1 MTKAEFPRR
10 IGKEENMTAKEQY
23 RNKAIKTLCDEFVKY
38 NHIDATYYDKLD
50 VKRGLRNADGTG
62 VLAGLTLICNVH
74 GYLLNEGERQPIEGE
89 LIYRGI
95 NINDLVNGSVSEK
108 RFGYEETVYL
118 LLFGALPTQTQL
130 EHFREIMANFRELPE
145 HFIDDTII
153 KVPARNVMNKLA
165 RSVLAL
171 YSYDD
176 EAENTSLE
184 QEIRKAIQIISCLPT
199 IMVNSFQIK
208 RRHYDNESMF
218 MHPLNPNESTAES
231 ILSTLRPDRKY
242 TPEEARLLDLC
253 LTLHAEHGG
262 GNNSTF
268 ACRVLTSS
276 GTDAYAAYAAAI
288 GSLKGPRHGGAN
300 IKVMEMLNYIKEGV
314 QNWEDEEEVLDFLRK
329 IMDKEAG
336 DRSGL
341 IYGIGHAV
349 YTKSDPRAVIL
360 KKNAM
365 ELAHNTAFE
374 PEFKLLERVERLAPI
389 VYAEKKG
396 DGKVLCAN
404 VDLYSGLVY
413 KMLGIPEELFTP
425 LFAVARIAGWTAHRM
440 EEIINGKRI
449 IRPAYKAISKSQI
462 YLPLHE
468 RQTIL

>member
-1 MTKAEFPRR
+1 MSS
-10 IGKEENMTAKEQY
+10 KEQY
-23 RNKAIKTLCDEFVKY
+23 RNSAIKTLCDEFVKY
-38 NHIDATYYDKLD
+38 NHVDAKYYDRFD

-74 GYLLNEGERQPIEGE
+74 GYLINEGERQPIDGE
-89 LIYRGI
+89 LIYRGV
-95 NINDLVNGSVSEK
+95 NINDLVDGCIKED

-118 LLFGALPTQTQL
+118 LLFGALPTKIQL
-130 EHFREIMANFRELPE
+130 QHFREIMATYRELPE
-145 HFIDDTII
+145 NFVDDIII
-153 KVPARNVMNKLA
+153 KSPARNVMNKLS

-176 EAENTSLE
+176 YAENNNLE
-184 QEIRKAIQIISCLPT
+184 HEIRKALQVISCLPT
-199 IMVNSFQIK
+199 IMVNSFQVK
-208 RRHYDNESMF
+208 RRYYDNESMF
-218 MHPLNPNESTAES
+218 MHPLNTKESTAES
-231 ILSTLRPDRKY
+231 ILSTLRPNREY
-242 TPEEARLLDLC
+242 TQEEAKLLDMC
-253 LTLHAEHGG
+253 LMLHAEHGG

-276 GTDAYAAYAAAI
+276 GTDAYSAYAAAI

-300 IKVMEMLNYIKEGV
+300 IKVMEMLDYIKAGV
-314 QNWEDEEEVLDFLRK
+314 HNWSNDDEVLDYLRK

-336 DRSGL
+336 DGSGL

-365 ELAHNTAFE
+365 KLAKGTEFE
-374 PEFKLLERVERLAPI
+374 PEFQLLEAVERLAPI
-389 VYAEKKG
+389 VYAEKKS

-413 KMLGIPEELFTP
+413 KMLGIPQELFTP
-425 LFAVARIAGWTAHRM
+425 LFAVSRMAGWSAHRM

-449 IRPAYKAISKSQI
+449 IRPAYKAVAKQQNYIPI
-462 YLPLHE
+462 DE
-468 RQTIL
+468 R

>member
-1 MTKAEFPRR
+1 
-10 IGKEENMTAKEQY
+10 MTAKEQY
-23 RNKAIKTLCDEFVKY
+23 RNRAIKTLCDEFVKY
-38 NHIDATYYDKLD
+38 NHIDATNYDKLE

-74 GYLLNEGERQPIEGE
+74 GYLLNEGERQPIDGE

-108 RFGYEETVYL
+108 RFGYEEAVYL
-118 LLFGALPTQTQL
+118 LLFGALPTKTQL
-130 EHFREIMANFRELPE
+130 KHFQEIMANFRELPE
-145 HFIDDTII
+145 NFIDDIII
-153 KVPARNVMNKLA
+153 KVPARNVMNKLS

-171 YSYDD
+171 YSYDA
-176 EAENTSLE
+176 EAENNNLE
-184 QEIRKAIQIISCLPT
+184 HEIRKAIQIISCLPT

-218 MHPLNPNESTAES
+218 MHPLNAKESTAES
-231 ILSTLRPDRKY
+231 ILSTLRPDRQY

-276 GTDAYAAYAAAI
+276 GTDAYSAYAAAI
-288 GSLKGPRHGGAN
+288 GALKGPRHGGAN
-300 IKVMEMLNYIKEGV
+300 IKVMEMLGHIKNGV
-314 QNWEDEEEVLDFLRK
+314 HNWEDEEEVLSFLRK
-329 IMDKEAG
+329 LLDREAG

-365 ELAHNTAFE
+365 ELARNTEFE
-374 PEFKLLERVERLAPI
+374 PEFKLLETVERLTPVA
-389 VYAEKKG
+389 YAEKKG

-425 LFAVARIAGWTAHRM
+425 LFAVARMAGWAAHRM

-449 IRPAYKAISKSQI
+449 IRPAYKAVAKPQI
-462 YLPLHE
+462 YVPINE
-468 RQTIL
+468 R

>member
-1 MTKAEFPRR
+1 
-10 IGKEENMTAKEQY
+10 MTAKEQY
-23 RNKAIKTLCDEFVKY
+23 RNKAIKTLCDEFIKY
-38 NHIDATYYDKLD
+38 NHIDASYYDKLD
-50 VKRGLRNADGTG
+50 VKRGLRNSDGTG

-74 GYLLNEGERQPIEGE
+74 GYLLNEGERQPIDGE

-118 LLFGALPTQTQL
+118 LLFGALPTVSQL
-130 EHFREIMANFRELPE
+130 AQFREIMANFRALPD
-145 HFIDDTII
+145 HFIDDII
-153 KVPARNVMNKLA
+153 LKVPARSVMNKLS

-176 EAENTSLE
+176 DAENDSLE

-199 IMVNSFQIK
+199 IMVASFQTK
-208 RRHYDNESMF
+208 RRYYDRESMF
-218 MHPLNPNESTAES
+218 MHPLNPAESTAES

-276 GTDAYAAYAAAI
+276 GTDADAAYAAAI
-288 GSLKGPRHGGAN
+288 GAVKGPRHGGAN

-314 QNWEDEEEVLDFLRK
+314 RNWEDEEEVMNFLRK
-329 IMDKEAG
+329 IMDRQAG

-365 ELAHNTAFE
+365 ELAKGTPFE
-374 PEFKLLERVERLAPI
+374 PEFKLLEQVERLTPL

-425 LFAVARIAGWTAHRM
+425 LFATARIAGWAAHRM

-449 IRPAYKAISKSQI
+449 IRPAYKAVAKPQI
-462 YLPLHE
+462 YLPIDQ
-468 RQTIL
+468 R